1 MHHVHSILSQGV
13 KGTKKCSVNQVIHQL
28 NKQLRIHMANTKS
41 RHKISIRH
49 AFFQEIVGKRKKQKI
64 KKEH

>member
-28 NKQLRIHMANTKS
+28 NSNYESIWQILRADIKS
-41 RHKISIRH
+41 VLDML
-49 AFFQEIVGKRKKQKI
+49 FFQEIVGKRKKQKI